1 MYRERFYQFY
11 VKLKYKKINIDFL
24 HTYVDVA
31 FSIQYNRAI
40 LLLGRNYIGNIDT
53 GSPLF
58 TTIYHNICT
67 GKSNE
72 VLVVD
77 GISIHVYT

>member
-1 MYRERFYQFY
+1 MINCNNHNMYKERFYQFY

-40 LLLGRNYIGNIDT
+40 LVLGPT
-53 GSPLF
+53 
-58 TTIYHNICT
+58 
-67 GKSNE
+67 
-72 VLVVD
+72 V
-77 GISIHVYT
+77 